1 VTAGVV
7 SCMLVCWGRGVVFAG
22 LVSLTSELCYREKKG
37 GGTSN
42 GALVTS
48 KYNDAIG
55 CQG

>member
-37 GGTSN
+37 GGRQT
-42 GALVTS
+42 GRW
-48 KYNDAIG
+48 
-55 CQG
+55 